1 MKKWRIIET
10 IEEGGA
16 RQMAIDE
23 AMLIARI
30 NNLVPN
36 TLRFFTWKPSTI
48 TIGFFQD
55 LEQEID
61 LESTK
66 DLKVDVIRRYSG
78 GGAVF
83 HQDELTYS
91 LVVAEKDLSLDV
103 LDSYKYLCQGV
114 VNGLSA
120 LGIEASFKPI
130 NDILVKGKKISGNAQ
145 TRKEGVILQH
155 GTILLS
161 VDVEKMFSL
170 LKVSNEKLK
179 GKLITSIKEGVT
191 SIKNELKSTN
201 LDLDFLEKVFR
212 QGFAEA
218 LKIEFN
224 EGVLSKEEKEIA
236 KELEEDKYL
245 SKNWNYYQKYNNRFY
260 GENGL

>member
-1 MKKWRIIET
+1 MKKWRILET
-10 IEEGGA
+10 IEESGA
-16 RQMAIDE
+16 KQMAIDE

-36 TLRFFTWKPSTI
+36 TLRFFTWKPSAI

-61 LESTK
+61 LKKVK

-83 HQDELTYS
+83 HEDELTYS
-91 LVVAEKDLSLDV
+91 LVVSEKDLSLNV

-114 VNGLSA
+114 VNGLKN
-120 LGIEASFKPI
+120 LGIEAEFKPI

-161 VDVEKMFSL
+161 IDVEKMFSL
-170 LKVSNEKLK
+170 LKISDEKLK
-179 GKLITSIKEGVT
+179 GKLITNAKEGVS
-191 SIKNELKSTN
+191 SIKNELQSTDI
-201 LDLDFLEKVFR
+201 DLKHLEKVFR
-212 QGFAEA
+212 QGFSQS
-218 LKIEFN
+218 LNIDFN
-224 EGVLSKEEKEIA
+224 EAILSKEEKEIA
-236 KELEEDKYL
+236 QELYENKYL
-245 SKNWNYYQKYNNRFY
+245 SKDWSYNQKYNNRFY
-260 GENGL
+260 GKN